1 MSPGVSETGATGG
14 PAAVGAGAP
23 LAVVIPAR
31 NEAARLPALLADLAR
46 APELV
51 REVWVVDGGSTDGT
65 ASVAS
70 LAGARLLHT
79 APNRGGQ
86 LGLGIA
92 ASTAP
97 WLWLL
102 HADGRLPAGWPA
114 AVTRAIARGPHQ
126 CWAFHLAITDPSPA
140 LRLVEALVACRTL
153 LFQLPY
159 GDQGL
164 LVARQTL
171 QRVGGVA
178 PIPLMEDLDLVLR
191 LRAALPIR
199 VLPGRFRVDGRRW
212 RRLGVLRV
220 SWSNARLRRAWRRG
234 EDPWR
239 LAQRY
244 GAYQKAQ
251 RRCCG
256 SSCQP

>member
-1 MSPGVSETGATGG
+1 MSAPRPETAPSRATEPLACG
-14 PAAVGAGAP
+14 PP

-31 NEAARLPALLADLAR
+31 NEAARLPALLADLAL

-51 REVWVVDGGSTDGT
+51 REIWVVDGGSGDGT
-65 ASVAS
+65 ATAAA
-70 LAGARLLHT
+70 LAGARLLRRP
-79 APNRGGQ
+79 PNRGAQ
-86 LGLGIA
+86 LRAGIA

-102 HADGRLPAGWPA
+102 HADGRLPAGWPR
-114 AVTRAIARGPHQ
+114 AVARAIAAGPQQ
-126 CWAFHLAITDPSPA
+126 CWTFQLAIADPSLA
-140 LRLVEALVACRTL
+140 LRLVEALVACRTR

-164 LVARQTL
+164 LVARQAL

-199 VLPGRFRVDGRRW
+199 LLPGRFRVDGRRW
-212 RRLGVLRV
+212 RRLGVVRV

-239 LAQRY
+239 LAERY

-256 SSCQP
+256 SNSQP

>member
-1 MSPGVSETGATGG
+1 MT
-14 PAAVGAGAP
+14 AP

-51 REVWVVDGGSTDGT
+51 GEIWVVDGGSADAT
-65 ASVAS
+65 ATAAR
-70 LAGARLLHT
+70 LGGARLLR
-79 APNRGGQ
+79 APPNRGGQ
-86 LGLGIA
+86 LALGIA
-92 ASTAP
+92 ATTAP

-102 HADGRLPAGWPA
+102 HADGRLPAAWPRLVA
-114 AVTRAIARGPHQ
+114 AALRQGPERA
-126 CWAFHLAITDPSPA
+126 WAFRLAIDGPSPA
-140 LRLVEALVACRTL
+140 LRLVEALVAWRTR

-164 LVARQTL
+164 LVSRQAL
-171 QRVGGVA
+171 ERAGGVA

-191 LRAALPIR
+191 LRRLGP
-199 VLPGRFRVDGRRW
+199 LGLLEGCFRVDGRRW
-212 RRLGVLRV
+212 QRLGVVRV

-234 EDPWR
+234 EDPAR
-239 LAQRY
+239 LAARY

-251 RRCCG
+251 RRC
-256 SSCQP
+256 